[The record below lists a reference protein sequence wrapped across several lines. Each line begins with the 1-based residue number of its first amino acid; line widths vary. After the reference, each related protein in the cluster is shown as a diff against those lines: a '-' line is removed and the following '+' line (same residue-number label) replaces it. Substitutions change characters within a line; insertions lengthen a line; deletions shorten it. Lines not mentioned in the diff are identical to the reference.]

1 MDGTETGKFYN
12 PFTFEFIWKFY
23 NPFTFE
29 FICRRFNAF
38 PISNNFPIIEDIKY
52 ELIEKSMKIM
62 KNPIESKEEF
72 ENSEHEIKLK
82 SKDENKR
89 THEKYI
95 ID

>member
-1 MDGTETGKFYN
+1 MDGTEAGKFYN
-12 PFTFEFIWKFY
+12 PFTFEFI
-23 NPFTFE
+23 
-29 FICRRFNAF
+29 CQRFNAF
-38 PISNNFPIIEDIKY
+38 QIRNNFPIIEDIKY
-52 ELIEKSMKIM
+52 EIIEKSMKIM

-89 THEKYI
+89 IYEKYI

>member
-1 MDGTETGKFYN
+1 MDGTEAG
-12 PFTFEFIWKFY
+12 KFY

-38 PISNNFPIIEDIKY
+38 PIRNNFPIIEDIKY

-89 THEKYI
+89 IHEKYI
-95 ID
+95 IDYFGEFCKNNIL